1 VSLRIVHL
9 ADSHLGFSSYSRL
22 DQHGQ
27 NRIEEMVYSG
37 FEQAVEKIIQIHP
50 DAVVHAGD
58 VFHHVRPKIKPL
70 VIFQRGLQR
79 LNGAGIPVI
88 VISGNHDAPKS
99 YSQTSPF
106 RLFDGLRGVYIA
118 QRYQYERFEIGDYNF
133 HCIPFC
139 LEPQDYLDEFQKIER
154 KGRDVLVMH
163 GLVESLKNR
172 KMRSVGEHELKDSL
186 LKSEFDY
193 IALGHFHGQTPIAAN
208 AWYSGSVEYF
218 NFGEAEDRKG
228 MLLVDLETGRAE
240 QVEVRPKYM
249 IDHPA
254 VDCSGMTSEELA
266 ECLLDLCHED
276 EIRDRMVRITLRN
289 VNRAAYRSIDQ
300 SRLNRLGSAA
310 LYFKIKPEFLDDQER
325 VERPV
330 DRLRL
335 HEEFAR
341 FMEEEASQER
351 IPKTIKDEVVAY
363 GSELMKKAVLAR
375 DREAI
380 DASQ

>member
-1 VSLRIVHL
+1 MRIVHL

-37 FEQAVEKIIQIHP
+37 FEQAVEKIVQIHP

-79 LNGAGIPVI
+79 LREAGIPII

-106 RLFDGLRGVYIA
+106 RLFEGLQGVSIA
-118 QRYQYERFEIGDYNF
+118 QRYQYERFEVGDYNF

-139 LEPQDYLDEFQKIER
+139 LEPQDYLDEFQKIKR

-186 LKSEFDY
+186 LKSDFDY

-240 QVEVRPKYM
+240 PVEVRPKYM

-254 VDCSGMTSEELA
+254 LDCSGMTSEELA
-266 ECLLDLCHED
+266 ECLLDLCHEE
-276 EIRDRMVRITLRN
+276 EIRDKMVRITLRN

-300 SRLNRLGSAA
+300 GRLNRLGSAA
-310 LYFKIKPEFLDDQER
+310 LYFKIKPEFIDDLER
-325 VERPV
+325 VDRPV
-330 DRLRL
+330 DRRRL

-341 FMEEEASQER
+341 FMTEEACREL
-351 IPKTIKDEVVAY
+351 IPEKIKDEVVAY
-363 GSELMKKAVLAR
+363 GSELMKRAVLAR
-375 DREAI
+375 DREAL

>member
-1 VSLRIVHL
+1 VFLRIVHL

-37 FEQAVEKIIQIHP
+37 FNQAVEKIVQIHP

-79 LNGAGIPVI
+79 LNEAGIPVI

-106 RLFDGLRGVYIA
+106 RLFDGLQGVYIA
-118 QRYQYERFEIGDYNF
+118 QRYQYERFEVGGYNF

-172 KMRSVGEHELKDSL
+172 KMRSVGEHELNDSL
-186 LKSEFDY
+186 LKSDFDY

-240 QVEVRPKYM
+240 PVEVRPKYM

-276 EIRDRMVRITLRN
+276 EIQDRMVRITLMN

-300 SRLNRLGSAA
+300 GRLNRLGSAA

-325 VERPV
+325 IERPV

-341 FMEEEASQER
+341 FMEEEASQEL
-351 IPKTIKDEVVAY
+351 IPKAIKDEVVAY
-363 GSELMKKAVLAR
+363 GSELMKKAALAR
-375 DREAI
+375 DREAM

>member
-1 VSLRIVHL
+1 MRIVHL
-9 ADSHLGFSSYSRL
+9 ADSHLGFSSYSSL

-37 FEQAVEKIIQIHP
+37 FEQAVEKIVQIHP
-50 DAVVHAGD
+50 DAVIHAGD

-79 LNGAGIPVI
+79 LKEAGIPVI

-99 YSQTSPF
+99 YSLTSPF
-106 RLFDGLRGVYIA
+106 RLFEGLRDVHIA
-118 QRYQYERFEIGDYNF
+118 QRYQYERFEVGDCNF

-139 LEPQDYLDEFQKIER
+139 LEPQDYLNEFEKIER

-186 LKSEFDY
+186 LKSDFDY

-240 QVEVRPKYM
+240 AVEVRPKYM

-254 VDCSGMTSEELA
+254 VDCSGMSSEELA
-266 ECLLDLCHED
+266 ECLLDLCRED
-276 EIRDRMVRITLRN
+276 EVKDKMVRITLRN
-289 VNRAAYRSIDQ
+289 VNRAAYRSLDQ
-300 SRLNRLGSAA
+300 GRLNRLGSAA

-335 HEEFAR
+335 HEEYAR
-341 FMEEEASQER
+341 FMEEGAFREL
-351 IPKTIKDEVVAY
+351 IPRAIKDEVVAY
-363 GSELMKKAVLAR
+363 GTELMRKAVLAR
-375 DREAI
+375 DREAM

>member
-1 VSLRIVHL
+1 MRIVHL

-37 FEQAVEKIIQIHP
+37 FNQAVEKIVQIHP

-79 LNGAGIPVI
+79 LNEAGIPVI

-106 RLFDGLRGVYIA
+106 RLFDGLQGVYIA
-118 QRYQYERFEIGDYNF
+118 QRYQYERFEVGGYNF

-172 KMRSVGEHELKDSL
+172 KMRSVGEHELNDSL
-186 LKSEFDY
+186 LKSDFDY

-240 QVEVRPKYM
+240 PVEVRPKYM

-276 EIRDRMVRITLRN
+276 EIQDRMVRITLMN

-300 SRLNRLGSAA
+300 GRLNRLGSAA

-325 VERPV
+325 IERPV

-341 FMEEEASQER
+341 FMEEEASQEL
-351 IPKTIKDEVVAY
+351 IPKAIKDEVVAY
-363 GSELMKKAVLAR
+363 GSELMKKAALAR
-375 DREAI
+375 DREAM